1 MTDVVEDR
9 SRTLPRTVGFFIAL
23 VLTTVVW
30 YPPFLGPLLSEDF
43 LLRNLAQQGIDWA
56 FAITLM
62 AIVLFWEKLPLSSM
76 GFKKLS
82 GQNLAGGL
90 GLGGFCMV
98 GLVVWTLIA
107 GRLRDPSMGMGPTTG
122 PPTGFYLWCGP
133 LALITAGFCE
143 EVIYRGYA
151 MERLLRMFKSPW
163 PALLLPHAAFSLMH
177 IKDGWEK
184 VFMVATLGFLFTW
197 WYYKSRDL
205 TMLIVGHLFVDA
217 MALIGVAV
225 AIGGE

>member
-1 MTDVVEDR
+1 MDSIDPGNVKRDLTAAR
-9 SRTLPRTVGFFIAL
+9 LVGLFIAL

-30 YPPFLGPLLSEDF
+30 YPPFLGPLLPEGF
-43 LLRNLAQQGIDWA
+43 VLRNLTQQGIDWA

-62 AIVLFWEKLPLSSM
+62 AIVLFWERLPLSSM

-90 GLGGFCMV
+90 GLGGFCMA

-107 GRLRDPSMGMGPTTG
+107 GWLRDPSLGMGPTTG
-122 PPTGFYLWCGP
+122 FYLWYGP

-163 PALLLPHAAFSLMH
+163 PALLLPHIAFSLMH

-217 MALIGVAV
+217 MALVGA
-225 AIGGE
+225 AFGIGGE

>member
-1 MTDVVEDR
+1 MPHVDSDTIEPKLTSAR
-9 SRTLPRTVGFFIAL
+9 IAGLTIAL
-23 VLTTVVW
+23 VVTTVVW
-30 YPPFLGPLLSEDF
+30 YPPFLGPLLPEGF
-43 LLRNLAQQGIDWA
+43 VLRNLVQQGIDWA

-62 AIVLFWEKLPLSSM
+62 ATVLFWERLPLSSM

-82 GQNLAGGL
+82 GQNLAG
-90 GLGGFCMV
+90 FCMV

-107 GRLRDPSMGMGPTTG
+107 GSLRDPSMGMGPTTG
-122 PPTGFYLWCGP
+122 FYLWYGP

-163 PALLLPHAAFSLMH
+163 PALLLPHIAFSLMH

-184 VFMVATLGFLFTW
+184 VIMVATVGFLFTW

-217 MALIGVAV
+217 MALVGAAV
-225 AIGGE
+225 GIGGE